1 MFVLEKVIR
10 SLSEGDLNLSE
21 NNNNTNNNLND
32 YDSIHSCSISYFE
45 LLNSFDELRKD
56 FKVIVS
62 DSEYYDVSKTIFVR
76 YY

>member
-21 NNNNTNNNLND
+21 NNNNNNNLND
-32 YDSIHSCSISYFE
+32 YDSIHSCSVSYFE

>member
-21 NNNNTNNNLND
+21 NNNNNNLND
-32 YDSIHSCSISYFE
+32 YDSIHSCSVSYFE